1 MSANDFME
9 PTADDVGFANPQT
22 ARRLTYGFSK
32 LHGVIAAREDLDENI
47 LEVLVREGGACT
59 SFVLSEIRRSFKKP
73 LRTKQVSA
81 KSFDKLLEQTF
92 TGGDDETYQFMDN
105 IEIDQSLQHMM
116 SELPQNAELLES
128 VDDAPII
135 RLINTVLTQA
145 LREKASDV
153 HFELFENRSIIRFRI
168 DGALKDILEPAKA
181 LHSAIVSRIK
191 VMANMDIAEKRLPQD
206 GRFTLK
212 IAGRPVD
219 VRIST
224 LPTGHGERVV
234 LRLLDKQQGTLQLN
248 KLGMSLGMEQEL
260 DALIHKPHGIIL
272 VTGPTGS
279 GKTTT
284 LYAALTQLDSKSLNI
299 MTVEEPIEYD
309 LDGINQT
316 QVDPKIDMTFARAL
330 RSILRQDPDVVMI
343 GEIRDLETARI
354 AVQASLTGHLV
365 LATLHTNDSAGA
377 ITRLVDM
384 GVEPYLLASSMLGV
398 MAQRLLRRLCP
409 ECRVKYK
416 PDATELSLMPDGE
429 GELYGPG
436 GCKKCDNLGYHGRTG
451 IFELLVVDDDIRHL
465 IHDKAPEYKIRN
477 HAVDRLS
484 MVRLKDDAMRLAS
497 KGDSSLSEALRIT
510 EG

>member
-1 MSANDFME
+1 MSAGDL
-9 PTADDVGFANPQT
+9 PKPAVDDLGSADPKT
-22 ARRLTYGFSK
+22 ARRLPYSFSK
-32 LHGVIAAREDLDENI
+32 LHGIIAAKENRDENS
-47 LEVLVREGGACT
+47 LEVWVREGGSCS
-59 SFVLSEIRRSFKKP
+59 SFIIAEARRSLKKP
-73 LRTKQVSA
+73 LLVKEIPAQL
-81 KSFDKLLEQTF
+81 FDKRLEQAF
-92 TGGDDETYQFMDN
+92 GGGGEGAYQFMED
-105 IEIDQSLQHMM
+105 IEIDQSLQSMM

-145 LREKASDV
+145 LREEASDI
-153 HFELFENRSIIRFRI
+153 HFELFENRSTIRFRV
-168 DGALKDILEPAKA
+168 DGTLRDILEPAKA
-181 LHSAIVSRIK
+181 LHSAIVSRVK

-206 GRFTLK
+206 GRFTLR

-234 LRLLDKQQGTLQLN
+234 LRLLDKQQGTLKLSR
-248 KLGMSLGMEQEL
+248 LGMSLAMEREV

-284 LYAALTQLDSKSLNI
+284 LYSALTRLDSKTLNI

-365 LATLHTNDSAGA
+365 LATLHTNDSVGA
-377 ITRLVDM
+377 VTRLVDM
-384 GVEPYLLASSMLGV
+384 GVEPYLLASSLLAV
-398 MAQRLLRRLCP
+398 MAQRLMRRLCP
-409 ECRVKYK
+409 ECKVKYR
-416 PDATELSLMPDGE
+416 PDSAELSIMAE
-429 GELYGPG
+429 GVSDLYGPA
-436 GCKKCDNLGYHGRTG
+436 GCKKCDGVGYQGRTG
-451 IFELLVVDDDIRHL
+451 IFELLVIDDNIRHL
-465 IHDKAPEYKIRN
+465 IHDQAPEYKIRN
-477 HAVDRLS
+477 HAVEKLS
-484 MVRLKDDAMRLAS
+484 MVRLKDDAIRLVG
-497 KGDSSLSEALRIT
+497 KGDTSLSEALRVT
-510 EG
+510 ES